1 MKKITDYKKG
11 WVMSFKEIESEI
23 SPSYNS
29 ANSDIVNDF
38 YNKVLSESIYYDR
51 ISGFFNS
58 TSLAVAAKGI
68 DKFIKNNGHMRL
80 ICGAQLDEDDLKSIN
95 NSDDLKNIIDKKFID
110 DYNSIEDEL
119 IRNHVKVLGW
129 MVANEYLEIKIGINK
144 KSDGSYSNG
153 MLHSKIGIMY
163 DEFGDS
169 LLFNGSVNETAYGW
183 RNNIESLKVFFSWK
197 TPEYMDGDKKDFE
210 NFWDGLDPSLAIFDV
225 PKATK
230 NKLIEIAPKSKKELD
245 KIPLNNKPKLRA
257 YQNKALHSW
266 LDNGMKG
273 IFSMATGTGKTF
285 TALSCFDK
293 ISNEKKQLMTVI
305 ICPQKHLISQWEQNL
320 KIFEYKGEILH
331 AYGDNPKWSSEF
343 LSYIGDLESGLIK
356 KLVVFSTFNTF
367 SREKFIDKINMYDGE
382 ILLIVDEVHGVGS
395 TDFRNGLVEDKY
407 NYRLGLSATPEI
419 EDDFERTDLVY
430 NYFGGIIYNYDL
442 KKAIEK
448 GFLTRYKYHPM
459 FIDLNSEELNNYMD
473 YTYKMSKFMGKKEL
487 TPREENTLRK
497 YQRKRRNIINNA
509 EEKMIFL
516 KKFLK
521 THQDIK
527 DLIIYCTEGQIVDI
541 RRYLD
546 ELGISNHKFTGEE
559 STKKINGKSERDRI
573 LELFAKG
580 HYQVLIGIK
589 CLDEGVDV
597 PSTKTAILMASTLNS
612 RQHIQRRGRVLR
624 KSPGKEFADIYDLIV
639 FPNIKNEPEYIKR
652 ILKNEELR
660 YDEYAN
666 LAYNYAECSKL
677 FIDKW
682 EEIR

>member
-68 DKFIKNNGHMRL
+68 DKFIKNN
-80 ICGAQLDEDDLKSIN
+80 AIN

>member
-320 KIFEYKGEILH
+320 KICEYKGEILH

>member
-230 NKLIEIAPKSKKELD
+230 NTLIEIAPKSTKELD
-245 KIPLNNKPKLRA
+245 KIPLNNKHKLRS
-257 YQNKALHSW
+257 YKNKALHS
-266 LDNGMKG
+266 
-273 IFSMATGTGKTF
+273 
-285 TALSCFDK
+285 
-293 ISNEKKQLMTVI
+293 
-305 ICPQKHLISQWEQNL
+305 
-320 KIFEYKGEILH
+320 
-331 AYGDNPKWSSEF
+331 
-343 LSYIGDLESGLIK
+343 
-356 KLVVFSTFNTF
+356 
-367 SREKFIDKINMYDGE
+367 
-382 ILLIVDEVHGVGS
+382 
-395 TDFRNGLVEDKY
+395 
-407 NYRLGLSATPEI
+407 
-419 EDDFERTDLVY
+419 
-430 NYFGGIIYNYDL
+430 
-442 KKAIEK
+442 
-448 GFLTRYKYHPM
+448 
-459 FIDLNSEELNNYMD
+459 
-473 YTYKMSKFMGKKEL
+473 
-487 TPREENTLRK
+487 
-497 YQRKRRNIINNA
+497 
-509 EEKMIFL
+509 
-516 KKFLK
+516 
-521 THQDIK
+521 
-527 DLIIYCTEGQIVDI
+527 
-541 RRYLD
+541 
-546 ELGISNHKFTGEE
+546 
-559 STKKINGKSERDRI
+559 
-573 LELFAKG
+573 
-580 HYQVLIGIK
+580 
-589 CLDEGVDV
+589 
-597 PSTKTAILMASTLNS
+597 
-612 RQHIQRRGRVLR
+612 
-624 KSPGKEFADIYDLIV
+624 
-639 FPNIKNEPEYIKR
+639 
-652 ILKNEELR
+652 
-660 YDEYAN
+660 
-666 LAYNYAECSKL
+666 
-677 FIDKW
+677 
-682 EEIR
+682 

>member
-38 YNKVLSESIYYDR
+38 YNKVLSESIHYDR

-210 NFWDGLDPSLAIFDV
+210 NFWNGLDPSLAIFDV

-448 GFLTRYKYHPM
+448 GFLTRYKYHPK
-459 FIDLNSEELNNYMD
+459 FIDLNSEELNNYME

-527 DLIIYCTEGQIVDI
+527 DLIIYCTEGQIVEI